1 MNITSI
7 INSAESD
14 SNNDI
19 ISFSKVDL
27 SDETKANKKRAA
39 LEKYTTSA
47 ASANLNDDVDD
58 EFSKDDQSYADKIH
72 MEEDLQQEIAST
84 TKSIMGEHEEFEDDH
99 LSIKLTDT
107 APSGLPAEEEQ
118 QQQHRTPLQ
127 RRLHELQMRMNQSRQ
142 LNRKE
147 VLHEGEQQQQ
157 QHQQPMKETSSRDGG
172 EKKEYSTS
180 KVKRQIKNTM
190 MEPAYESMRRA
201 SQKQRRAEQ
210 NQFAVNDY
218 YNPEGQFRNY
228 ERNLKSLPKHKSENY
243 DGSTYD
249 PLLQGVASTSTA
261 YNNNLSSS
269 LVGEGAH
276 RLAEEMRRRI
286 EKKKATKRKAKDII
300 EGDVNYINE
309 RNKQFNKKIARNFDK
324 YTAEIRHNL
333 ERGTAS

>member
-1 MNITSI
+1 
-7 INSAESD
+7 
-14 SNNDI
+14 
-19 ISFSKVDL
+19 
-27 SDETKANKKRAA
+27 
-39 LEKYTTSA
+39 LEKYTSSA
-47 ASANLNDDVDD
+47 ASANHNDDIDD
-58 EFSKDDQSYADKIH
+58 EYSKEDQSYTNTIQ

-84 TKSIMGEHEEFEDDH
+84 TKSNVGEREEFEEDH
-99 LSIKLTDT
+99 HSFRITDT
-107 APSGLPAEEEQ
+107 TSTGLPAEEEGQ

-157 QHQQPMKETSSRDGG
+157 QKSMKETSLCDGG

-180 KVKRQIKNTM
+180 KVKGKIKNTM

-228 ERNLKSLPKHKSENY
+228 ERNLKSLPKHKSEMY

-249 PLLQGVASTSTA
+249 PLLQGVASTSTTD
-261 YNNNLSSS
+261 NNYHSSS
-269 LVGEGAH
+269 VVGEGAH
-276 RLAEEMRRRI
+276 RLAEEMHRRI
-286 EKKKATKRKAKDII
+286 EKKKATKRKAKDIV

>member
-1 MNITSI
+1 MNIT
-7 INSAESD
+7 NSNSG
-14 SNNDI
+14 
-19 ISFSKVDL
+19 ISSLSKVDPR
-27 SDETKANKKRAA
+27 EEPKTKKKWAA
-39 LEKYTTSA
+39 LEKYTSSA
-47 ASANLNDDVDD
+47 ASAYCNDDV
-58 EFSKDDQSYADKIH
+58 
-72 MEEDLQQEIAST
+72 EEDYSKEDPSYTDEQHIEEDSPQEITPT
-84 TKSIMGEHEEFEDDH
+84 TEPTVEENEECEEDH
-99 LSIKLTDT
+99 LTSRLTVTTSSVLQD
-107 APSGLPAEEEQ
+107 EEE

-157 QHQQPMKETSSRDGG
+157 QPKETISCVGD
-172 EKKEYSTS
+172 EKKEYSTV
-180 KVKRQIKNTM
+180 KIKRQTRNTM
-190 MEPAYESMRRA
+190 TEPAYESMRRA

-228 ERNLKSLPKHKSENY
+228 ERNLKSLPKYKSENY

-249 PLLQGVASTSTA
+249 PLLQGNATASTTSK
-261 YNNNLSSS
+261 NNSSS
-269 LVGEGAH
+269 SVVGEGAH

-286 EKKKATKRKAKDII
+286 EKKKETKRKAKDII

-309 RNKQFNKKIARNFDK
+309 RNKLFNKKIARNFDK